1 MQGDFL
7 QKNILMKDLFDED
20 FFKEEIR
27 ADYVVTE
34 KMKKVWAI
42 ELDLLAQFDH
52 MCKEHGLKY
61 YAAYGTLLGAVRHHG
76 FIPWDDD
83 LDVFM
88 MREDYA
94 VFEKIAKDYFQYP
107 YEFQGI
113 DNGFVLS
120 AHTKIRNANTTALE
134 YETAPASYNQGI
146 FIDVFPLDDGLNDG
160 VTNPMIFDIQ
170 KLLWQIATHPQEMAR
185 LVQLGQKFILDGDL
199 IMELCQAGPFETLN
213 QLEILCLEHNG
224 KSDRVNFLTDE
235 IMGLHKSFRKECFKK
250 TIEMPFENITI
261 PVPSEYDEILQEWYG
276 DYMTPKQVGGG
287 HTLLVLDPDK
297 PYTEYL
303 KNSK

>member
-1 MQGDFL
+1 M
-7 QKNILMKDLFDED
+7 NKDLFDQD
-20 FFKEEIR
+20 FFKEETR

-34 KMKKVWAI
+34 KMKKVWAV
-42 ELDLLAQFDH
+42 ELDLLAQFDQL
-52 MCKEHGLKY
+52 CKEHGLKY

-94 VFEKIAKDYFQYP
+94 VFEEVAKDYFQYP

-134 YETAPASYNQGI
+134 YENAPASYNQGI

-160 VTNPMIFDIQ
+160 ETNPVIYDIQ
-170 KLLWQIATHPQEMAR
+170 KLLWQIASHPKEMAR
-185 LVQLGQKFILDGDL
+185 LVQLGQEFILDSDL
-199 IMELCQAGPFETLN
+199 ILELCQAGPFETLH
-213 QLEILCLEHNG
+213 QLEILCQENNG
-224 KSDRVNFLTDE
+224 IAERVNFLTDE
-235 IMGLHKSFRKECFKK
+235 FRGKQLHFRKEYFEE
-250 TIEMPFENITI
+250 TIEMPYEHMTI
-261 PVPSEYDEILQEWYG
+261 PVPAGFDEMLRGQYG
-276 DYMTPKQVGGG
+276 DYMTPKQVKGA

-303 KNSK
+303 KNSEQE